1 MVLVHGHGAEAAL
14 PEVARAALARVDM
27 AGVTATDRRQGP
39 AQPIRVGRE
48 EDHVHMVRHQHPGP
62 DLDAGRPAG
71 SGQKVTIEGVV
82 LVAEKGLRP
91 PVAALGHVV
100 GQAGDDNAGQTSHAV
115 KLGLAPSPCQLN
127 ALSP

>member
-27 AGVTATDRRQGP
+27 AGVTATD
-39 AQPIRVGRE
+39 
-48 EDHVHMVRHQHPGP
+48 P

-71 SGQKVTIEGVV
+71 SGQKVTVEGVV